1 MTPPPPGAI
10 LPPSDHPEAGR
21 VLSVGSLLRIGL
33 IVPAAMVADVWLAQR
48 MFPGFNPGA
57 QFISE
62 LGGPAAPNPL
72 IFNVGMVLAGLAGM
86 AAGAGFAQALEH
98 AGGRRRVS
106 AFAGLWVAL
115 TGLGALF
122 AGLFHWPDPMHRAC
136 GVGLAIQ
143 FAPLFTAWALWGKPE
158 HARLARFSL
167 GWFFFLLLVFALLT
181 GVWNVRT
188 GADVGFWQRGH
199 AFLGLLWLAIVAF
212 ALDRHWRAR
221 PAAPASEDAEPAYA
235 PAAS

>member
-1 MTPPPPGAI
+1 M
-10 LPPSDHPEAGR
+10 
-21 VLSVGSLLRIGL
+21 LSVGNLLRIGL
-33 IVPAAMVADVWLAQR
+33 VVPAVMVADVLLAQR
-48 MFPGFNPGA
+48 LFPGFDAGA

-62 LGGPAAPNPL
+62 LGGPKAPMPA
-72 IFNVGMVLAGLAGM
+72 IFNIGMILAGLAGI
-86 AAGAGFAQALEH
+86 AAGGGFAHALEH

-106 AFAGLWVAL
+106 AFAGLWVAM

-143 FAPLFTAWALWGKPE
+143 FAPLFTAWALWGRPQ
-158 HARLARFSL
+158 HRRLAHFSL
-167 GWFFFLLLVFALLT
+167 GWFFGLLLVLALLT

-188 GADVGFWQRGH
+188 GNDVGFWQRGH
-199 AFLGLLWLAIVAF
+199 AFLGLLWLAIASWN
-212 ALDRHWRAR
+212 LDRHWRSR
-221 PAAPASEDAEPAYA
+221 PTDMGQPPEASGEPDYA

>member
-1 MTPPPPGAI
+1 MSARTSALLKIGVIAPAI
-10 LPPSDHPEAGR
+10 
-21 VLSVGSLLRIGL
+21 
-33 IVPAAMVADVWLAQR
+33 MVADVALAQR
-48 MFPGFNPGA
+48 LFPGFDAGA

-62 LGGPAAPNPL
+62 LGGPKAPNPQ
-72 IFNVGMVLAGLAGM
+72 IFNIGMILAGLAGV
-86 AAGAGFAQALEH
+86 AAGAGFAHALEH

-106 AFAGLWVAL
+106 AFAGLWVAM

-143 FAPLFTAWALWGKPE
+143 FAPLFTAWALWGKPA
-158 HARLARFSL
+158 HRRLARFSL
-167 GWFFFLLLVFALLT
+167 GWFFFLLLVLALLT

-188 GADVGFWQRGH
+188 GSDVGFWQRGH
-199 AFLGLLWLAIVAF
+199 AFLGLTWLAIAAF
-212 ALDRHWRAR
+212 CLDRHWRAR
-221 PAAPASEDAEPAYA
+221 DLIPPLPVSEAETEAEPDYA

>member
-1 MTPPPPGAI
+1 
-10 LPPSDHPEAGR
+10 

-33 IVPAAMVADVWLAQR
+33 VVPVIMVADVLLAQR
-48 MFPGFNPGA
+48 LFPGFNAGA

-62 LGGPAAPNPL
+62 LGGPKAPMPQ
-72 IFNVGMVLAGLAGM
+72 IFNIGMILAGLAGM

-106 AFAGLWVAL
+106 AFAGLWVAM

-143 FAPLFTAWALWGKPE
+143 FAPLFTAWALWGKPD
-158 HARLARFSL
+158 HRRLAHFSL
-167 GWFFFLLLVFALLT
+167 GWFFGLLLVLALLT

-188 GADVGFWQRGH
+188 GSDVGFWQRGH
-199 AFLGLLWLAIVAF
+199 AFLGLLWLAIASWN
-212 ALDRHWRAR
+212 LDRHWRSR
-221 PAAPASEDAEPAYA
+221 PTDMGQPPEASGEPDYA
-235 PAAS
+235 PAA